1 MKLQTILDYL
11 AKQDV
16 DVEFLGDPSHQVDQ
30 VSGLVEAGSSHISFL
45 SDSKRFQ
52 ELESSLAGAI
62 ILKPEY
68 RDMTSANRLLV
79 NNPYYVYALT
89 AQLLNPQKPPEGI
102 HESAVIDETATI
114 GKRVSVGAYV
124 VIGRNVVIGN
134 DVVLGPGTVIGEGS
148 QVGNRSYFAPNV
160 SVMHDCLIGEDVRLE
175 SGCVIGGEGFG
186 FANEQGEW
194 YHLPQI
200 GRVVIGD
207 RVYIGNNTTV
217 NRGAIND
224 TVIESNCIIDCLVQI
239 GHNVKIGYGTAI
251 ASQVGIAGSTE
262 IGKYCVLAG
271 QVGVTGHVTIADK
284 THFGAKSGVTGYIKE
299 AGSYS
304 GFPAVPT
311 SEWQKTMVRMKG
323 LNKMAQKVKRLEREL
338 EEIKSQLEN
347 N

>member
-1 MKLQTILDYL
+1 MKLQAILDHL
-11 AKQDV
+11 AKQGV
-16 DVEFLGDPSHQVDQ
+16 DVEFLGDPSHSIDQ
-30 VSGLVEAGSSHISFL
+30 VSGLLEAEPSHISFL
-45 SDSKRFQ
+45 SDNKRIT
-52 ELESSLAGAI
+52 ELEASMAGAI
-62 ILKPEY
+62 ILKPEH

-79 NNPYYVYALT
+79 QNPYYVYALT
-89 AQLLNPQKPPEGI
+89 AQLLNPQKPVPGI
-102 HESAVIDETATI
+102 HESAVIDDSATI
-114 GKRVSVGAYV
+114 GKAVSVGPYV
-124 VIGRNVVIGN
+124 VIGRNAVIGN
-134 DVVLGPGTVIGEGS
+134 EVVLGAGTVIGDHTQIGD
-148 QVGNRSYFAPNV
+148 RSYLAANV
-160 SVMHDCLIGEDVRLE
+160 SVMHNCLIGSDARLE

-186 FANEQGEW
+186 FANERGEW
-194 YHLPQI
+194 HHLPQI

-224 TVIESNCIIDCLVQI
+224 TVIESNCIIDCLVQV

-284 THFGAKSGVTGYIKE
+284 THFGAKSGVTGYIKQ